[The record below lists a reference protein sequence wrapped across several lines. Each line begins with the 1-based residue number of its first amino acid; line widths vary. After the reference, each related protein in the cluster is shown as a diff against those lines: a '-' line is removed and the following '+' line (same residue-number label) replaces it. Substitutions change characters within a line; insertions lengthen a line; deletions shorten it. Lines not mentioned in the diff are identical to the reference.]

1 MKNFLLFPENSNYSI
16 HSNKASAQWR
26 KCESEQEDNSQN
38 SSTSFMPQLVHFS
51 ISYSGS
57 LPPAIW
63 DVFRKLSD
71 TLRGAEVVKEGG

>member
-1 MKNFLLFPENSNYSI
+1 
-16 HSNKASAQWR
+16 
-26 KCESEQEDNSQN
+26 
-38 SSTSFMPQLVHFS
+38 MPQLVHFS

-57 LPPAIW
+57 LPPAIC